1 MVVAISTG
9 VVKDNEPKI
18 FRKFGGSLEL
28 TEGWAR
34 NALKGTDWV
43 KRKGMTVKVNLVP
56 NF

>member
-1 MVVAISTG
+1 MVVATSTG
-9 VVKDNEPKI
+9 GVKDNEPKI
-18 FRKFGGSLEL
+18 FREFGGSLEF